1 MASSPRFPYSHWAR
15 PGSDSE
21 GAQAGPQP
29 RQNRMS
35 RAGTIDTTFR
45 NLQRPPPV
53 LSSPSTIRRIA
64 VLGATGSIGT
74 SALDVIGRHPEQLR
88 ASVLA
93 AGRNVEALLDL
104 CRKHRPDHAVIA
116 DASAY
121 AHLRNGLQEAALPTV
136 AHAGDE
142 ALQDLVAS
150 DACDTVVAAIV
161 GAAGL
166 PSTLAAARAGKRLLL
181 ANKESLVLAGE
192 LLTTAARRAGADVI
206 PIDSEHN
213 AIFQCL
219 PNAEA
224 RQGLRR
230 IFLTASGGPFR
241 GRPRDTLAD
250 VTPAQAIA
258 HPKWSMGPK
267 ISVDS
272 ATLMNKGLE
281 VIEAHHLF
289 GLPGERLGVLVHPQS
304 LVHSLVEFVD
314 GSTLA
319 QLGLP
324 DMRTALAVGF
334 AWPRR
339 IESGVAGLDLLAH
352 GRLDFEPPDLDAF
365 PCLRLAFAALAAGG
379 TAPAVLNAANE
390 VAVAAF
396 LEGRI
401 GFLEIPA
408 LVEDALSALPSAAAD
423 SLDVL
428 HDADARARRHVE
440 GAMTRAHSPT
450 SRALP

>member
-1 MASSPRFPYSHWAR
+1 MTAPAR
-15 PGSDSE
+15 K
-21 GAQAGPQP
+21 
-29 RQNRMS
+29 
-35 RAGTIDTTFR
+35 
-45 NLQRPPPV
+45 V
-53 LSSPSTIRRIA
+53 A

-74 SALDVIGRHPEQLR
+74 SALDVIARHPEALR

-93 AGRNVEALLDL
+93 AGGRVDALLAL
-104 CRKHRPDHAVIA
+104 CERHRPEHAVIA
-116 DASAY
+116 DE
-121 AHLRNGLQEAALPTV
+121 RGFAALRDGLRERGLSTQ
-136 AHAGDE
+136 AHCGDQ
-142 ALQDLVAS
+142 ALVELVGS

-166 PSTLAAARAGKRLLL
+166 TSTLAAARAGKRLLL

-192 LLTTAARRAGADVI
+192 LLMDAAAQAGACIV

-219 PNAEA
+219 PDAHA
-224 RQGLRR
+224 HAGLKR
-230 IFLTASGGPFR
+230 ILLTASGGPFR
-241 GRPRDTLAD
+241 GRTRSDLTD
-250 VTPAQAIA
+250 VTPEQAVA

-289 GLPGERLGVLVHPQS
+289 GVGGERIQVLVHPQS

-334 AWPRR
+334 AWPQR
-339 IESGVAGLDLLAH
+339 IDSGVAGLDLLAH
-352 GRLDFEPPDLDAF
+352 GRLDFERPDLDAF
-365 PCLRLAFAALAAGG
+365 PCLRLAFEALAAGG

-390 VAVAAF
+390 VAVSAF
-396 LEGRI
+396 LQRRI
-401 GFLEIPA
+401 GFLAIPA
-408 LVEDALSALPSAAAD
+408 LVEDTLAALPSQPAS
-423 SLDVL
+423 SLASL
-428 HDADARARRHVE
+428 RDADQRARRHAEQAIVQ
-440 GAMTRAHSPT
+440 RA
-450 SRALP
+450 

>member
-1 MASSPRFPYSHWAR
+1 MAVEAAVRK
-15 PGSDSE
+15 
-21 GAQAGPQP
+21 
-29 RQNRMS
+29 
-35 RAGTIDTTFR
+35 
-45 NLQRPPPV
+45 V
-53 LSSPSTIRRIA
+53 A

-74 SALDVIGRHPEQLR
+74 STLDVIARHPQRLR

-93 AGRNVEALLDL
+93 AGRQVDALVAL
-104 CRKHRPDHAVIA
+104 CRTHRPRHAVIA
-116 DASAY
+116 DEALYPA
-121 AHLRNGLQEAALPTV
+121 LRDGLRDAGLDDVQ
-136 AHAGDE
+136 AHAGDA
-142 ALQDLVAS
+142 ALQALVAG

-192 LLTTAARRAGADVI
+192 LLVAAAREAGADIV

-219 PNAEA
+219 AGSPAA
-224 RQGLRR
+224 GLKR
-230 IFLTASGGPFR
+230 IVLTASGGPFR
-241 GRPRDTLAD
+241 GWKREQLRG
-250 VTPAQAIA
+250 VTPAQAVA

-289 GLPGERLGVLVHPQS
+289 GLPGERIDVLVHPQS

-324 DMRTALAVGF
+324 DMRTALAVGLG
-334 AWPRR
+334 WPER

-352 GRLDFEPPDLDAF
+352 GRLDFEAPDLDAF
-365 PCLRLAFAALAAGG
+365 PCLRLAFEALASGG
-379 TAPAVLNAANE
+379 TAPAIVNAANE
-390 VAVAAF
+390 VAVSAF
-396 LEGRI
+396 LQGRI
-401 GFLEIPA
+401 AFLGIPA
-408 LVEDALSALPSAAAD
+408 LVEDCLAAVPAGAAESIDALLAAD
-423 SLDVL
+423 T
-428 HDADARARRHVE
+428 AARDHANRRVAS
-440 GAMTRAHSPT
+440 GAPA
-450 SRALP
+450 

>member
-1 MASSPRFPYSHWAR
+1 MRS
-15 PGSDSE
+15 
-21 GAQAGPQP
+21 
-29 RQNRMS
+29 
-35 RAGTIDTTFR
+35 
-45 NLQRPPPV
+45 V
-53 LSSPSTIRRIA
+53 A

-74 SALDVIGRHPEQLR
+74 SALDVIARHPDRLR

-93 AGRNVEALLDL
+93 AGSNASALVEL
-104 CRKHRPDHAVIA
+104 CRRHRPDHAVIA
-116 DASAY
+116 DEGAF
-121 AHLRNGLQEAALPTV
+121 AALRDGLREAGLPTQP
-136 AHAGDE
+136 HCGDE
-142 ALQDLVAS
+142 TLQQLVAG

-192 LLTTAARRAGADVI
+192 LLMQDAQAGGATIV

-219 PNAEA
+219 PDAHA
-224 RQGLRR
+224 HAGLKR
-230 IFLTASGGPFR
+230 ILLTASGGPFR
-241 GRPRDTLAD
+241 GRRREELTD
-250 VTPAQAIA
+250 VTPEQAVA

-289 GLPGERLGVLVHPQS
+289 GVDGDRIQVLVHPQS

-334 AWPRR
+334 GWPER
-339 IESGVAGLDLLAH
+339 IESGVGGLDMLAH
-352 GRLDFEPPDLDAF
+352 GRLDFEPPDLAAF
-365 PCLRLAFAALAAGG
+365 PCLRLAFEALAAGG

-390 VAVAAF
+390 VAVSAF
-396 LEGRI
+396 LQRRI
-401 GFLEIPA
+401 GFLAIPA
-408 LVEDALSALPSAAAD
+408 LVEDTLVALPSTPATSLAA
-423 SLDVL
+423 LR
-428 HDADARARRHVE
+428 DADAQARRHAAQSV
-440 GAMTRAHSPT
+440 AAC
-450 SRALP
+450 A